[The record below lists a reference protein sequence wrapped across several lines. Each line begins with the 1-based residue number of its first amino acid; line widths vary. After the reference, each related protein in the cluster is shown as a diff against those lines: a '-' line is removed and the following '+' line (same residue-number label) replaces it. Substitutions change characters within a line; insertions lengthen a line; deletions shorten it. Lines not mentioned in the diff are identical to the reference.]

1 MSNPN
6 RGTLHKATP
15 ETVNHLSIH
24 CPFPTAFSDVYLSR
38 FIIAYFPGE
47 HGGTFPIMAIE
58 GVDKKSKWCDMI
70 LGAVYWVDLGE
81 Y

>member
-6 RGTLHKATP
+6 RGTLHTATP

-24 CPFPTAFSDVYLSR
+24 CPFPTAFSDVFLSR

-47 HGGTFPIMAIE
+47 NRGTFPKMANRGRGARRAS
-58 GVDKKSKWCDMI
+58 GVI
-70 LGAVYWVDLGE
+70 
-81 Y
+81 